1 MLRPRVKKLRPGA
14 VSETTPASQPGTDT
28 PSQDQAVRMKR
39 ATLTPLVAAAFA
51 LGAPPM
57 HAQDGPSAVG
67 SWSGTLVAGP
77 QQLEIIFHVT
87 AADDGLTGT
96 MDVPAQGATG
106 IPLTTVTFTDGTLV
120 MTFPVP
126 GGGRYEGTVDDSGDT
141 MSGTFTQ
148 GGQPFPMDI
157 TRGDGLPAPLDRP
170 QEPLPP
176 FPYQVEEVTFPN
188 PAPAIE
194 LAGTLTLPDG
204 SGPFPAAILVSGS
217 GPQDRDETLMGH
229 KPFKVIADHLTRHGI
244 AVLRYDDRG
253 VGASTGDFAAATSED
268 FAEDALAAVRFLEE
282 DTRIRGDA
290 IGIVGHSEG
299 GLVGPMAAARSES
312 VDYVVMLAGPGVTGL
327 EVLVEQGRLINTA
340 SGAPPEMTAFN
351 SRLQTRLAEV
361 GVDNPDPDVAA
372 PLMTAAI
379 EEEIAAL
386 SGPTREMAAAALS
399 PQAIEQ
405 TVQQMN
411 SRWFRYFLHY
421 DPRPALEA
429 TQVPVLALFGGK
441 DLQVP
446 PQQSADEVRAA
457 FARSANRDATVTVL
471 PGLNHLFQEA
481 DTGSPAEYQSI
492 TQTVSPVALDAV
504 SDWIQHR
511 FGPMAS
517 DS

>member
-1 MLRPRVKKLRPGA
+1 MTPG
-14 VSETTPASQPGTDT
+14 
-28 PSQDQAVRMKR
+28 
-39 ATLTPLVAAAFA
+39 TLTPLVAAAFA
-51 LGAPPM
+51 LGAPPVQ
-57 HAQDGPSAVG
+57 AQDDPSAVG

-77 QQLEIIFHVT
+77 QQIEIIFHVA

-126 GGGRYEGTVDDSGDT
+126 GGGRYEGTVDGSGDT
-141 MSGTFTQ
+141 IAGTFTQ
-148 GGQPFPMDI
+148 GGQPFPMSI
-157 TRGDGLPAPLDRP
+157 TRGEGVPIPLERP

-176 FPYQVEEVTFPN
+176 YPYQVEEVAFPN
-188 PAPAIE
+188 QAAGLE
-194 LAGTLTLPDG
+194 LAGTLTLPEG
-204 SGPFPAAILVSGS
+204 AGPFPAAILVSGS

-253 VGASTGDFAAATSED
+253 VGASTGDFATATSED
-268 FAEDALAAVRFLEE
+268 FAEDALAAIRLLEG
-282 DTRIRGDA
+282 DSRIRRDA

-299 GLVGPMAAARSES
+299 GLVGPMAASRSES

-327 EVLVEQGRLINTA
+327 EVLVEQGRLINVA
-340 SGAPPEMTAFN
+340 SGTPPEMTAFN
-351 SRLQTRLAEV
+351 GRLQTRLAEV
-361 GVDNPDPDVAA
+361 GVLNPDPDVAA
-372 PLMTAAI
+372 PLMRAVI
-379 EEEIAAL
+379 HEEIEALSGIAREMATAAL
-386 SGPTREMAAAALS
+386 SD
-399 PQAIEQ
+399 QAIDQ

-411 SRWFRYFLHY
+411 SPWFRYFLHY
-421 DPRPALEA
+421 DPRPAIES

-446 PQQSADEVRAA
+446 PEQSAEEVRAA
-457 FARSANRDATVTVL
+457 FTRSANADATVTVL

-481 DTGSPAEYQSI
+481 ETGSPAEYQSI
-492 TQTVSPVALDAV
+492 IQTISPTALEAV
-504 SDWIQHR
+504 SDWIKKR